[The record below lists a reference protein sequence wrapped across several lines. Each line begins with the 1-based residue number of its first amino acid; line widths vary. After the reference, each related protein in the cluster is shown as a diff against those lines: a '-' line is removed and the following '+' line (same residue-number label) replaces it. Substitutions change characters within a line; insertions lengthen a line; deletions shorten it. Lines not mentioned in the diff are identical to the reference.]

1 MNKDEIMLANHK
13 DKGLVMFRTK
23 NKELARAGCKESKFR
38 IRMRMREK
46 KRRANRGRGLADRTK
61 L

>member
-38 IRMRMREK
+38 IRMREK

>member
-38 IRMRMREK
+38 IRKREK
-46 KRRANRGRGLADRTK
+46 KRRANSRQDEIVIK
-61 L
+61 

>member
-1 MNKDEIMLANHK
+1 MLANHK

-38 IRMRMREK
+38 IRMREK
-46 KRRANRGRGLADRTK
+46 KRREYNNNDNNNNNNNKSRK
-61 L
+61 KIQ